1 MNKDSKKQNT
11 KSLGIPSS
19 FQKSILWKAITG
31 ISIAII
37 VCLIVSSVIILGK
50 FLNILQPVLVPVA
63 IAAILSYLLSP
74 LVHWI
79 RKKAPFKKY
88 NLTRT
93 RAIALI
99 YTILIITSVI
109 LALSI
114 FIPASKQLSD
124 LVENRTKIIEKAQE
138 KISKFS
144 SLLVTFTDSLEN
156 EKEIDNDQS
165 SNGDNNNL
173 IWNKIVDWVKNP
185 ETSKKALG
193 FLGKTANGFLG
204 VIGYAVGLFLV
215 PVYLFF
221 FLRDSAFIERNWD
234 KYLPLKDS
242 SFKDETVSVIKEIND
257 YIIAYF
263 RGQVLVSVIDGA
275 LTGII
280 LMLLGLDYALVIGV
294 SLAVL
299 GVIPFV
305 GFIVTAIPALLIAVA
320 QVDGPSPLIVLIVF
334 VVVQQF
340 DGFFIQPKIVGESVG
355 LHPLTVIFSVLCWS
369 LLIGGIL
376 GALLAVPLTAAIKV
390 LFTRYIWEN
399 KIKNRLE
406 ENKKAAAT

>member
-124 LVENRTKIIEKAQE
+124 LVENRTTIIEKAQE